1 MNWSEILKKG
11 GVPEPPGY
19 IETVLDL
26 RCKPKRSKKKA
37 KTKRKG

>member
-19 IETVLDL
+19 IETVLNL
-26 RCKPKRSKKKA
+26 RCKPKRNKKKA
-37 KTKRKG
+37 KAKRKG

>member
-19 IETVLDL
+19 IETVLNL
-26 RCKPKRSKKKA
+26 RCKPKRNKKKA
-37 KTKRKG
+37 KKKRKG